1 MSASTGMST
10 AARQVP
16 PRPRIDDSVQH
27 RHPQDELYLRRALET
42 GLTGTAPIV
51 EQYEQRISERYGIKH
66 VLAVSSGSAAVA
78 VALEGV
84 DWEVGDEVIVP
95 PSCPIC
101 TVLPLMARGL
111 KPVFCDVR
119 PHNFGLDPEDLARVV
134 SPRTR
139 AIIEVPMWGYP
150 SRADELQGIARS
162 LGVPLILDLA
172 HCHVTRLQGRWLA
185 EFGDIACFSTHEGKF
200 MSTGE
205 GGFVMTNDPARDA
218 KMRAYTRFG
227 NLDGKKVGLNYKL
240 GGLQAA
246 VGLARLDAID
256 WHLEVRARN
265 RAYLLERIDN
275 PLVREL
281 PIVEGGV
288 INGYALLMQV
298 TRGDGRR
305 FVEHLD
311 AHGIPSD
318 VKKYDNQ
325 PLYNYELLAPY
336 RRDCK
341 NARELLRSLTT
352 IPLHPQLSDE
362 DLQHIAATVNAY
374 DG

>member
-1 MSASTGMST
+1 MSASTHMST
-10 AARQVP
+10 AARQMP
-16 PRPRIDDSVQH
+16 SRPRIDDSVRH
-27 RHPQDELYLRRALET
+27 RHPQDEFYLRRALET

-51 EQYEQRISERYGIKH
+51 EQYEQRISERYGMKH

-111 KPVFCDVR
+111 VPVFCDVR

-134 SPRTR
+134 SARTR

-298 TRGDGRR
+298 TQGDGRR

-311 AHGIPSD
+311 AHGVPSD

-336 RRDCK
+336 QRDCK

-362 DLQHIAATVNAY
+362 DLQHIVATVNAY
-374 DG
+374 AG

>member
-1 MSASTGMST
+1 MST
-10 AARQVP
+10 PGAAYRGAREEL
-16 PRPRIDDSVQH
+16 PRRRINDAFRH
-27 RHPQDELYLRRALET
+27 RHPDDELYLRQALET

-51 EQYEQRISERYGIKH
+51 EQYERKISELYGMRH
-66 VLAVSSGSAAVA
+66 VLAVSSGAVA
-78 VALEGV
+78 VSVALEGIG
-84 DWEVGDEVIVP
+84 WQVGDEIIVP

-101 TVLPLMARGL
+101 TVLPIMARGL
-111 KPVFCDVR
+111 VPVFCDVR
-119 PHNFGLDPEDLARVV
+119 PHEFGLDPEDLARVM

-139 AIIEVPMWGYP
+139 GIIEVPMWGYP
-150 SRADELQGIARS
+150 SRADELRTLAHS
-162 LGVPLILDLA
+162 HGVPLILDLA
-172 HCHVTRLQGRWLA
+172 HCHVTRLRGKWLA

-205 GGFVMTNDPARDA
+205 GGFVMTNDASRDA

-227 NLDGKKVGLNYKL
+227 NLDGQRVGLNYKL

-246 VGLARLDAID
+246 VGLARLQALD
-256 WHLEVRARN
+256 WQLEVRARN
-265 RAYLLERIDN
+265 RQYLLERIHN

-281 PIVEGGV
+281 PIVEGGA

-298 TRGDGRR
+298 VKGDGRR

-311 AHGIPSD
+311 RNGVPSD

-325 PLYNYELLAPY
+325 PLYNYPLLADR

-352 IPLHPQLSDE
+352 IPLHPRLSDE
-362 DLQHIAATVNAY
+362 ELQHIVATVNAY
-374 DG
+374 EG

>member
-1 MSASTGMST
+1 MST
-10 AARQVP
+10 PGVASARH
-16 PRPRIDDSVQH
+16 RIDDAFRH
-27 RHPQDELYLRRALET
+27 RHPDDELYLRRALET

-51 EQYEQRISERYGIKH
+51 EQYERKISERYGIRH

-78 VALEGV
+78 VALEGI
-84 DWEVGDEVIVP
+84 DWEVGDEIIVP

-101 TVLPLMARGL
+101 TVLPIMARGL

-139 AIIEVPMWGYP
+139 GIIEVPMWGYP
-150 SRADELQGIARS
+150 SRADELWSIARA
-162 LGVPLILDLA
+162 LDLPLILDLA
-172 HCHVTRLQGRWLA
+172 HCHVTRLNGKWLA

-205 GGFVMTNDPARDA
+205 GGFVMTNDATRDA

-227 NLDGKKVGLNYKL
+227 NLDGKQVGLNYKL

-265 RAYLLERIDN
+265 RQYLLERINN

-288 INGYALLMQV
+288 TNGYALLMQV
-298 TRGDGRR
+298 VRGDGRR
-305 FVEHLD
+305 FVEYLD
-311 AHGIPSD
+311 AHGVPSD

-325 PLYNYELLAPY
+325 PLYNYPLLAD
-336 RRDCK
+336 RQRDCR

-352 IPLHPQLSDE
+352 IPLHPQLSAE
-362 DLQHIAATVNAY
+362 DLQHIVATVNAY

>member
-1 MSASTGMST
+1 MG
-10 AARQVP
+10 
-16 PRPRIDDSVQH
+16 
-27 RHPQDELYLRRALET
+27 
-42 GLTGTAPIV
+42 
-51 EQYEQRISERYGIKH
+51 H

-78 VALEGV
+78 VALEGI
-84 DWEVGDEVIVP
+84 DWEVGDEIIVP

-101 TVLPLMARGL
+101 TVLPLMGRGL

-150 SRADELQGIARS
+150 SRADELQVLARS
-162 LGVPLILDLA
+162 LNIPLILDLA
-172 HCHVTRLQGRWLA
+172 HCHVTRLNGKWLA

-205 GGFVMTNDPARDA
+205 GGFVMTNDAARDA

-265 RAYLLERIDN
+265 RQYLLERINN

-281 PIVEGGV
+281 PIVPGGTT
-288 INGYALLMQV
+288 NGYALLMQV
-298 TRGDGRR
+298 VQGDGRR
-305 FVEHLD
+305 FVEYLD
-311 AHGIPSD
+311 AHGVPSD
-318 VKKYDNQ
+318 IKKYDNQ
-325 PLYNYELLAPY
+325 PLYNYQLLADY

-341 NARELLRSLTT
+341 NAKELLRSLTT
-352 IPLHPQLSDE
+352 IPLHPQLTTE
-362 DLQHIAATVNAY
+362 DLQHIVATVNSY